1 MFLMNLDI
9 IIIMQL
15 FVPLYFTIICTL
27 LKYMLLRIVVWYEGI
42 DLRSEVSAVVPDLD
56 PDLIGV

>member
-9 IIIMQL
+9 MIIML
-15 FVPLYFTIICTL
+15 LSVPLYSTIICTL
-27 LKYMLLRIVVWYEGI
+27 LKYIILRIV
-42 DLRSEVSAVVPDLD
+42 LRSEVSAVVPDLD